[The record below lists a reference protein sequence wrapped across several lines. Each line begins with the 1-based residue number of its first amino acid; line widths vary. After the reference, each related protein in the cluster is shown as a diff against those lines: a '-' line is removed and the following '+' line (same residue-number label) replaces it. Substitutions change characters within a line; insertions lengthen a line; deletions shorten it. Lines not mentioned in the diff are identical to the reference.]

1 MSICGEC
8 SEMLNCDCDSSYGHR
23 NGLCWTDADDDY
35 DEDYDEDY
43 YKYDEFDNMGDPIS
57 GFELLL
63 DRGFD

>member
-1 MSICGEC
+1 
-8 SEMLNCDCDSSYGHR
+8 
-23 NGLCWTDADDDY
+23 LCWTDADDDY